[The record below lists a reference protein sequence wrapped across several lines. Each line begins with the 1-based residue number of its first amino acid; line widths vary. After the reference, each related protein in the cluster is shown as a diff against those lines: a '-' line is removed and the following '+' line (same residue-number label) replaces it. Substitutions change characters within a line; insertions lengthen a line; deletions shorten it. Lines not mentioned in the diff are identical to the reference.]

1 MAGLSGPTPTHNR
14 GEGEMKVAIIEEAC
28 TGCEEC
34 VIAVPEVFTLNAS
47 TYIAE
52 LATDTIPD
60 EKMDDVKK
68 AAAGCA
74 AKAIEIS

>member
-1 MAGLSGPTPTHNR
+1 
-14 GEGEMKVAIIEEAC
+14 MKVAIIEEAC

-34 VIAVPEVFTLNAS
+34 VIAVPEIFSMNTS

-52 LATDTIPD
+52 VATQVVPD
-60 EKMDDVKK
+60 DKVDDVKK